1 MQTPIYTERLII
13 RPLLIADLDAVLSIT
28 GLPETYSYIPEDPMN
43 ELAARNMIEHGQ
55 NNSTLND
62 LPPDI
67 AVLLL
72 ETNELVGLL
81 SFNTISS
88 RFHTVEIGWIFHP
101 AYRGKGYASEA
112 AHALM
117 DYGFRVLKLHRVIA
131 TCDPHNRPSV
141 RIMEKLGMRLEG
153 RFLESVLLA
162 DSKWHDECFYAIT
175 EKEWFDQTP

>member
-1 MQTPIYTERLII
+1 MKTHIHTERLII
-13 RPLLIADLDAVLSIT
+13 RPLLYTDLDAILAFT
-28 GLPETYSYIPEDPMN
+28 GLPETFSYIPEEPMN
-43 ELAARNMIEHGQ
+43 EQAVHNMIEGGQ
-55 NNSTLND
+55 NIPD
-62 LPPDI
+62 RDDIPPDI
-67 AVLLL
+67 AVALT
-72 ETNELVGLL
+72 ETGEPIGLL
-81 SFNTISS
+81 SFHTINS

-112 AHALM
+112 ARALINH
-117 DYGFRVLKLHRVIA
+117 GFRVLKLHRVIA